1 MTLGRIFGWLLV
13 VIAALTASAEAV
25 VALGTGEYDSI
36 ATVDLWTL
44 LTGHAPDLAAGAAEV
59 SWLSTLHTILLSAP
73 AWIAIG
79 AVGCTLIY
87 TCRPRR
93 KRTGYRETSMRF
105 SLSSH

>member
-1 MTLGRIFGWLLV
+1 MTLGRVFGWVLV

-44 LTGHAPDLAAGAAEV
+44 LTGRLPEIAAAQSHA
-59 SWLSTLHTILLSAP
+59 
-73 AWIAIG
+73 AWSDAIG
-79 AVGCTLIY
+79 AMLLAWPAWTIIGVVGCTLIF

-93 KRTGYRETSMRF
+93 KRAEYRESSMRF
-105 SLSSH
+105 SSSLR